1 MGKDEGKA
9 STKKC
14 IAAAE
19 SVAAAAVARS
29 ALRNAIA
36 HIKREKHQ
44 GQCRGDTHY
53 ANRSKKILKLVVVLC

>member
-44 GQCRGDTHY
+44 GQRRGTQ
-53 ANRSKKILKLVVVLC
+53 

>member
-19 SVAAAAVARS
+19 SVAAAAAAVARS

-44 GQCRGDTHY
+44 GQRRGTQ
-53 ANRSKKILKLVVVLC
+53 